1 MNKNF
6 IWIDVSNNTL
16 DIYIQESSTWIQV
29 QNNYNTIVDFFKK
42 EIKKD
47 EDIIISEATWV
58 YSSALVKSC
67 CDLWLTHYEVNPK
80 TIHHLWNNIGDRN
93 KTDRIDAEKI
103 ANIWWMLYSMNKNWY
118 GKHKLATNSNEV
130 KKLKSIISTI
140 RSFKSDIKKLK
151 QRIAA
156 TNKDIYAPKY
166 LIKDIE
172 KSISLA
178 EKNKEK
184 YVKLAMKFIEK
195 LSLISKIE
203 NLCTIPWISKEVS
216 LELIILFTDL
226 VEKWFKVSDRS
237 KLKAYVWLD
246 VSFKQSWTSVNKKRI
261 SKQWNKHIRSILQIG
276 SRCWFKL
283 IKLDKYKETNLWLFF
298 QRMQNKFSTPL
309 KKNGNSIS
317 TAMSKKLLL
326 LAWWIFRND
335 EPYNW
340 S

>member
-93 KTDRIDAEKI
+93 KTDKIDAEKI

-326 LAWWIFRND
+326 VAWWIFRND